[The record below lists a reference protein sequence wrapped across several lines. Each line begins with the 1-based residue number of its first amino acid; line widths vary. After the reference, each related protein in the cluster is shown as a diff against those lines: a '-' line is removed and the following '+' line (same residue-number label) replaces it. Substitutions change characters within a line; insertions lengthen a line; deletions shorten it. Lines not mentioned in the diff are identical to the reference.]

1 MAEHAIN
8 QQKRQKNAVAVARK
22 VVKKA
27 VANTE
32 EQGGAKIV
40 VLTADPHRN
49 VVIVPGCHLDS
60 MRQEENVYFFEDGNV
75 LVGMIV
81 EGGTVEYHPADR
93 TYVVRLTN
101 GRHAR
106 LNSTTDMAQT
116 EAAAPD
122 GRTPQDRSP
131 EGQRAPEEPRWQG
144 IAMRLAT
151 PSTDE
156 ITQAVNS
163 YVELLAKGNG
173 DDIAALYSDGA
184 TVEDPVGSEARRG
197 RNAIRELYADIE
209 TYSRESELVWLQVAE
224 REAAFLCR
232 VTVTDGNSRTRIEG
246 IDVMSFDDNAKI
258 TSMKAFWGPANITR
272 L

>member
-1 MAEHAIN
+1 MRRDE
-8 QQKRQKNAVAVARK
+8 NA
-22 VVKKA
+22 
-27 VANTE
+27 
-32 EQGGAKIV
+32 
-40 VLTADPHRN
+40 
-49 VVIVPGCHLDS
+49 
-60 MRQEENVYFFEDGNV
+60 YFFQAGDE
-75 LVGMIV
+75 LIGMIV

-101 GRHAR
+101 GRHGW
-106 LNSTTDMAQT
+106 LNRTTDMAQT

-122 GRTPQDRSP
+122 GRTPQDKSP
-131 EGQRAPEEPRWQG
+131 EGQRVPEEPRRKG

-156 ITQAVNS
+156 ITRAVNS

-184 TVEDPVGSEARRG
+184 TVEDPVGSEVHRG

-209 TYSRESELVWLQVAE
+209 NYSRESELVWLQVAE

-232 VTVTDGNSRTRIEG
+232 VTVTDGKSRTRIEG